1 MAGLRQMALMIRAKA
16 ANRFSATGG
25 LFTNSE
31 LSGAKGDRAT
41 AGRAWSTQRAKQKV
55 ESRKQKWGEGGGD
68 HRPQTTDLR
77 PGGEGGKRVIGCPKS
92 MVCRKYW

>member
-55 ESRKQKWGEGGGD
+55 ESRKQKWGERSRDHKLLTMD
-68 HRPQTTDLR
+68 HRPQPTELEAGVER
-77 PGGEGGKRVIGCPKS
+77 G
-92 MVCRKYW
+92 